1 MRRIEQMLPNQNTN
15 ISVTT
20 SLKTVLSAR
29 NQRCVTP
36 PGISQLLLV
45 YIFGGRSRLVCDIFA
60 KQGAKGCYNT
70 VTQKILPKS
79 ETTSQ
84 RICKDGIECWYS
96 FDNIQKMFKI
106 HRLYGDNQNKVI
118 ARVLTSVVRYYPD
131 GLMMSDIQYRMD
143 NNPMKWLYSFEIN
156 GETAI
161 LGDKLNKD
169 ILLSMLTPREEDL
182 DIVLG
187 RWDFDIDD
195 AIKKV
200 KDELQN
206 GGTDIIE

>member
-1 MRRIEQMLPNQNTN
+1 
-15 ISVTT
+15 
-20 SLKTVLSAR
+20 
-29 NQRCVTP
+29 
-36 PGISQLLLV
+36 
-45 YIFGGRSRLVCDIFA
+45 
-60 KQGAKGCYNT
+60 
-70 VTQKILPKS
+70 
-79 ETTSQ
+79 
-84 RICKDGIECWYS
+84 
-96 FDNIQKMFKI
+96 
-106 HRLYGDNQNKVI
+106 
-118 ARVLTSVVRYYPD
+118 
-131 GLMMSDIQYRMD
+131 MD

-206 GGTDIIE
+206 GGTDIKFRQKHLYIYRHIYKDK